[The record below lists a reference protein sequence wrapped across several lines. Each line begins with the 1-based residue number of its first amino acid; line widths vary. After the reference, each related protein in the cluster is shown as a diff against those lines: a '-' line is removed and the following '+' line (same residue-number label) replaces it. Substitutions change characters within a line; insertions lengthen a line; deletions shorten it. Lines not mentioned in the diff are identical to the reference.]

1 MLIAILWNM
10 AVLSASGFIGFRF
23 FVVFKFA
30 LERAWLANSY
40 HDDGRFF
47 ELSSLTLYIWLRP
60 R

>member
-10 AVLSASGFIGFRF
+10 AVLSASGFTGFRF

-30 LERAWLANSY
+30 LERAWLANFY
-40 HDDGRFF
+40 HNDRKFF
-47 ELSSLTLYIWLRP
+47 EHSPFALYIWLRP